1 MLLQRYSLSL
11 VSLPLL
17 VIVGLLVLFPI
28 SSLIAGSFWSS
39 YPGYPGEWTLNNYVQ
54 AFSDPMLP
62 SLFFN
67 SLVYAGGASILAT
80 LLAVFYAFITARTD
94 TPGRNI
100 LSYLPYIDLMTPALL
115 TNIAWIYL
123 LHPRVGLINNF
134 LQQVF
139 GSEAVVLNIYSLPG
153 MIFVTGLNTSSLV
166 YIGIQSAFKSMNPE
180 YEDVSRVCGAGIV
193 RTTFSVTL
201 KLTMPAILS
210 MMLLNFIIVLEVFET
225 PSMIGIPANIPVF
238 MSTIYNAVSWSI
250 PPRTGQ
256 ATAIAVILLVIVLTF
271 TTIYRR
277 YTRRVERYAVI
288 TGRGYQPNVIKLGK
302 WRYAT
307 LFLLL
312 AYAFVLIVL
321 PIFLVLLLSFKIFW
335 DPNNLFGD
343 FTMRNYTEVLNHP
356 HLLTAIMNSTL
367 FAAAAASILVFLIP
381 VVVYLSRRV
390 KARGAG
396 VVENV
401 AMMPQAYPGL
411 VLALGLLWGY
421 ISLPVGIY
429 GTAAILVIAYV
440 TRFMPHVTRLFSGV
454 VVQIHQELEESSRV
468 CGSGFMSSVRRVVLP
483 LLRPAMVGAWVYAF
497 IVSFRELSASVLL
510 VAPGTE
516 VISVLLWGLW
526 INGEDRQFA
535 AAIIILVSIL
545 AVVISVVLL
554 VSRLLRTRVVFVR
567 RG

>member
-1 MLLQRYSLSL
+1 MA
-11 VSLPLL
+11 V
-17 VIVGLLVLFPI
+17 VGLLVLFPI
-28 SSLIAGSFWSS
+28 SSLIAGSFWSG
-39 YPGYPGEWTLNNYVQ
+39 YPGYPGEWTLKNYLD
-54 AFSDPMLP
+54 AFADPLLP
-62 SLFFN
+62 TLFIN
-67 SLVYAGGASILAT
+67 SLVYAGGASLLAT

-94 TPGRNI
+94 TPGRGL

-134 LQQVF
+134 IGQVF
-139 GSEAVVLNIYSLPG
+139 GPDAPVLNIYSLPG
-153 MIFVTGLNTSSLV
+153 MIFITGLNTSSLV
-166 YIGIQSAFKSMNPE
+166 YIGIQAAFKSMNPE
-180 YEDVSRVCGAGIV
+180 YEDVSRVCGAGIR

-210 MMLLNFIIVLEVFET
+210 MTLLNFIIVLEVFET
-225 PSMIGIPANIPVF
+225 PSMIGLPANIPVF

-250 PPRTGQ
+250 PPKTGQ
-256 ATAIAVILLVIVLTF
+256 ATALAVILLMIVLTF
-271 TTIYRR
+271 TTVYRR
-277 YTRRVERYAVI
+277 YTARVERYAVI

-307 LFLLL
+307 FLLL
-312 AYAFVLIVL
+312 MVYAAVLIVL
-321 PIFLVLLLSFKIFW
+321 PISLVLLLSFKIFW

-343 FTMRNYTEVLNHP
+343 FTLKNYVEVLNHP
-356 HLLTAIMNSTL
+356 HLFTAIINSTL
-367 FAAAAASILVFLIP
+367 FSAAAASILVFLIP
-381 VVVYLSRRV
+381 IVVYLSRRV
-390 KARGAG
+390 KARGAS

-421 ISLPVGIY
+421 ITLPIGIY

-468 CGSGFMSSVRRVVLP
+468 CGSGFMSSIRRIVLP

-535 AAIIILVSIL
+535 AAIMILVGIL
-545 AVVISVVLL
+545 ALIISTVLL
-554 VSRLLRTRVVFVR
+554 IARLIRARVLLAR
-567 RG
+567 RP